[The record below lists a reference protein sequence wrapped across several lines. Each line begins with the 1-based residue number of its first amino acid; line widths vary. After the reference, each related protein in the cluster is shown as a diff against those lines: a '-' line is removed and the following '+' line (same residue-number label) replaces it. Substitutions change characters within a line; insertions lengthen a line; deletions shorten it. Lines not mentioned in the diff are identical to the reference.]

1 MLKQVF
7 QQYNWKWTI
16 KYMAKMKNKNYFK
29 LHREMELCKTEI
41 YKNLNYN
48 KLLK

>member
-1 MLKQVF
+1 
-7 QQYNWKWTI
+7 
-16 KYMAKMKNKNYFK
+16 MKNKNYFK